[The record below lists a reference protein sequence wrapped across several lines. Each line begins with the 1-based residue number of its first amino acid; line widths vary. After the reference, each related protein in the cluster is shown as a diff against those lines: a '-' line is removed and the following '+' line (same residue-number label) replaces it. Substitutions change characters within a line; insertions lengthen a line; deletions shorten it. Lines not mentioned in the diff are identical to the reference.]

1 MNPSCISLTFM
12 MRYFTFVLNGF
23 AVASTLDLNLDL
35 HLGHSKIPTRNSGV
49 RPVALCFAGATVQHF
64 IAVAT
69 FVPQFGQSANE

>member
-1 MNPSCISLTFM
+1 
-12 MRYFTFVLNGF
+12 
-23 AVASTLDLNLDL
+23 LDL

-49 RPVALCFAGATVQHF
+49 CPVALCFAGATVQHF